1 MGRQVFAEKIFN
13 HKLDPDDGKSLLCST
28 NQEADMRTLTLVTLV
43 LLVLSGCELPP
54 KNGLSAPTRVQSA
67 VARPNIENEEYVM
80 VTTAVT
86 MPMYV
91 NHDQAAF
98 KRWGEKMNVKVSILG
113 PAEWDVP
120 AQINTIEEVIGTRP
134 TGLLI
139 NGTDPAI
146 AQVINK
152 AVSAGIPTVIYD
164 SDIPGSNRHA
174 FLGTDW
180 YEIGKMQ
187 GEEMANLI
195 GGKGKVAYMGILGLV
210 NMEQGFKGLLDVFKN
225 YPDIEIVGK
234 YDDKANVEEAAK
246 ITSDVLAAHPDIA
259 GFCGFDSNS
268 GPGIALSVREAG
280 KAGKVKITTVDW
292 EPEHLR
298 LVKDGVIQMLAGQKR
313 ELFTWYGAQFLY
325 DMVHHTNP
333 LAQNDAKAGI
343 TSVPYMINTGLL
355 KITKENVDQFIN
367 R

>member
-1 MGRQVFAEKIFN
+1 M
-13 HKLDPDDGKSLLCST
+13 
-28 NQEADMRTLTLVTLV
+28 
-43 LLVLSGCELPP
+43 GCELPP
-54 KNGLSAPTRVQSA
+54 RNQSIA
-67 VARPNIENEEYVM
+67 LTTSEKKTGTINLENEEYVM

-98 KRWGEKMNVKVSILG
+98 KRWGKKMNVKISILG

-152 AVSAGIPTVIYD
+152 AVAAGIPTVVYD
-164 SDIPGSNRHA
+164 SDIPNSNRHA

-187 GEEMANLI
+187 GEEMVKLT
-195 GGKGKVAYMGILGLV
+195 GGKGKIAYMGILGLT
-210 NMEQGFKGLLDVFKN
+210 NMESGFQGLLDVLKK
-225 YPDIEIVGK
+225 YPEMEVVGK

-246 ITSDVLAAHPDIA
+246 ITSDVLAAHPDIV

-268 GPGIALSVREAG
+268 GPGIALAVREAG
-280 KAGKVKITTVDW
+280 KSGKVKITTVDW
-292 EPEHLR
+292 EPEHLQ

-333 LAQNDAKAGI
+333 LAQSDQQAGI
-343 TSVPYMINTGLL
+343 TSVPYIINTGLL
-355 KITKENVDQFIN
+355 KITSANVDQFIN